1 VAALPSGITQVSVA
15 LLTSEGGSE
24 LVKVKKL
31 LLEVPVEPPPTR
43 LKVMTG
49 AVGAL
54 LSTAVMVSLNVVPA
68 TE

>member
-1 VAALPSGITQVSVA
+1 MTQVSVA
-15 LLTSEGGSE
+15 LLASEGGSE

-31 LLEVPVEPPPTR
+31 LLEVPVEPPLPR

-49 AVGAL
+49 AVGTL
-54 LSTAVMVSLNVVPA
+54 LSTAVTVSLYVVPA

>member
-1 VAALPSGITQVSVA
+1 MTQISVA
-15 LLTSEGGSE
+15 LLASEGGSE

-31 LLEVPVEPPPTR
+31 LLEVPVEPPLRR

-49 AVGAL
+49 AVGTL
-54 LSTAVMVSLNVVPA
+54 LSTAVTVSLYVVPA